1 MSSLEE
7 RYRSIQDRI
16 ERACDRAGRQ
26 ANDVTLVAVS
36 KTHPKETIQE
46 LHDLGHRR
54 FGENKVQEGLLK
66 VPDLPKDIEWRMIGH
81 LQTNK
86 CRDAVRLF
94 HMIESVDSIKVAEE
108 LQKHGDRALK
118 QIPVLLEINAAGEAT
133 KYGFRPDEILEQLEP
148 LNAMSRLEIHG
159 LMTIAPYTQ
168 DPERVRPFFQQL
180 RALRDQLETRLG
192 APLPTLSMGMSG
204 DFEIAIEEGATVVR
218 VGSGIFGPRNYG
230 KKKTSA

>member
-1 MSSLEE
+1 MSSLQE
-7 RYRSIQDRI
+7 RYQSIQHSI
-16 ERACDRAGRQ
+16 ENACDRAGRK
-26 ANDVTLVAVS
+26 ANEISLVAVS

-46 LHDLGHRR
+46 LYDLGHRS
-54 FGENKVQEGLLK
+54 FGENKIQEGLLK

-94 HMIESVDSIKVAEE
+94 HMIESVDSLKVAQE

-118 QIPVLLEINAAGEAT
+118 QVPVLLEINVAGEAT
-133 KYGFRPDEILEQLEP
+133 KYGFRPSEALEQLEA
-148 LNAMSRLEIHG
+148 LNDLSRLEIHG

-168 DPERVRPFFQQL
+168 EPERVRPFFQQL
-180 RALRDQLETRLG
+180 RELRDELETQLG

-204 DFEIAIEEGATVVR
+204 DYEIAIEEGATVVR
-218 VGSGIFGPRNYG
+218 VGSAIFGPRRTG
-230 KKKTSA
+230 KKKTEG